1 MVGTVGG
8 KENPKEA
15 VLVLYVDIPTASD
28 LLSLAEQRHP
38 VSVSLYLPTTPVTT
52 KAQASR
58 IELKSLARS
67 ALQELEQRDTD
78 AGDIAAVDDLVRSL
92 VDDAEFWRFQA
103 HGLAVFATPH
113 SIRHYRLPN
122 RLELRCSISD
132 RFQIAQLL
140 RSVTFPNAGY
150 VLVLSEGGV
159 RLVEVS
165 PDLPASTVPLP
176 DLPETI
182 DGFLSQ
188 PLGDRLPRQGPRGSQ
203 GDASAQRQFARKI
216 NSVVRDHL
224 RGSGLPLVLAA
235 TEPMASIYRS
245 VNSYPRLAET
255 GITGSAEPLTD
266 NAAAEKARP
275 VFDAVYRAEV
285 DDWCR
290 TYEQRENQSRATTDV
305 ATAARAATFGAVD
318 SLLIDMTT
326 QQFGTMDETNG
337 TVTFADSEVPG
348 TYCVINE
355 IAARV
360 IRGGGRVLAVHSE
373 DIPGGAALA
382 GILRYPV

>member
-1 MVGTVGG
+1 
-8 KENPKEA
+8 
-15 VLVLYVDIPTASD
+15 LYVDIPTASD

-52 KAQASR
+52 KTQASR
-58 IELKSLARS
+58 IELKSLART

-78 AGDIAAVDDLVRSL
+78 ASDVAAVDDLVRSL

-103 HGLAVFATPH
+103 PGLAVFATPH

-122 RLELRCSISD
+122 RLELRCTVSD
-132 RFQIAQLL
+132 RFHIAQLL

-176 DLPETI
+176 GLPETI
-182 DGFLSQ
+182 EGFLSQ

-203 GDASAQRQFARKI
+203 GDASAQRQFARKV
-216 NSVVRDHL
+216 NSVVRDYL

-255 GITGSAEPLTD
+255 GITGGADPLTD
-266 NAAAEKARP
+266 SAAAEKARP

-360 IRGGGRVLAVHSE
+360 IRGGGRVLAVHSQ

-382 GILRYPV
+382 AILRYPA

>member
-1 MVGTVGG
+1 M
-8 KENPKEA
+8 
-15 VLVLYVDIPTASD
+15 LYVDIPTASD
-28 LLSLAEQRHP
+28 LLSLAEQRDP
-38 VSVSLYLPTTPVTT
+38 ASVSLYLPTSPKTT

-58 IELKSLARS
+58 IELKSLAR
-67 ALQELEQRDTD
+67 AAVQELEHANAD
-78 AGDIAAVDDLVRSL
+78 AADIASVDELVHSL

-122 RLELRCSISD
+122 RLELRCTVSD
-132 RFQIAQLL
+132 RFHIAQLL

-165 PDLPASTVPLP
+165 PDIPASTVPLP
-176 DLPETI
+176 DLPDTI

-188 PLGDRLPRQGPRGSQ
+188 PLGDRLPRKGPRGSQ

-216 NSVVRDHL
+216 NSVVRDYL

-235 TEPMASIYRS
+235 SEPMASIYRS
-245 VNSYPRLAET
+245 VNSYPRLSDT
-255 GITGSAEPLTD
+255 GIPGSAEPLTD

-275 VFDAVYRAEV
+275 VFDAAYRAEI

-305 ATAARAATFGAVD
+305 ATAARASTFGAVD

-326 QQFGTMDETNG
+326 QQFGTIDETNG
-337 TVTFADSEVPG
+337 TVTFAETQTPG
-348 TYCVINE
+348 TYCLINE

-360 IRGGGRVLAVHSE
+360 IRGGGRVLAVHAD
-373 DIPGGAALA
+373 DIPNGAALA
-382 GILRYPV
+382 VILRYPV